1 MKTDKIKP
9 IPKYIAARIK
19 RSDERVYPTPSGRT
33 RFYSYLTKNDGELVK
48 VTVAVR
54 NYYKYRL
61 CKQVAV
67 HGLDSDVCFVKD
79 MIFYCISGYSV
90 GWYEQGA
97 QKSPRW
103 YESTEWCFAED
114 KYFDPYAPVLNREYI
129 DKSPEF
135 RYSAVNLYKGV
146 DVIRYLRYYRHYPQ
160 IEYVIKAGLHGYI
173 FSKQILRKAGKD
185 KRFCKWLFKNREDI
199 IRNHYYVDVILRSY
213 KTNKP
218 LAELQAQRE
227 YGMKLSKDAGL
238 NGLKTFFASDLERF
252 VSYIRK
258 QNANVYSYR
267 DYFRACNYLGL
278 DMTRDKNRY
287 PKDFRRWHDVRID
300 EYNTAK
306 AMKDAEERKAFY
318 DKFASV
324 ASKYAELTH
333 DKRSVFVAVLPQSPY
348 DLVRE
353 GNALH
358 HCVGRMNYDRKF
370 IREETL
376 IVFIRE
382 KERADVPFVTVE
394 YSPSQRKIL
403 QCYGEHDSKP
413 DDSVLD
419 YVNNVWLPYA
429 NRKIRK
435 ITKAA

>member
-9 IPKYIAARIK
+9 IPKYIADRID
-19 RSDERVYPTPSGRT
+19 RSDERDYPTPSGRT

-54 NYYKYRL
+54 NYYKRRL

-79 MIFYCISGYSV
+79 MVFYCILGYSV

-103 YESTEWCFAED
+103 YESTEWGFAED
-114 KYFDPYAPVLNREYI
+114 RYFDPYAPVVNREYI
-129 DKSPEF
+129 DKFPEF

-146 DVIRYLRYYRHYPQ
+146 DVLRYLWYYRRYPQ

-185 KRFCKWLFKNREDI
+185 KRFCKWLFRNREDI

-218 LAELQAQRE
+218 LAELQTQRE

-238 NGLKTFFASDLERF
+238 NELRSFFASDLERF

-324 ASKYAELTH
+324 ASKYAELTY

-429 NRKIRK
+429 NKKIRK
-435 ITKAA
+435 ITRAA

>member
-9 IPKYIAARIK
+9 IPKYIAARIE
-19 RSDERVYPTPSGRT
+19 RSDERDYPTPSGRT

-48 VTVAVR
+48 VTVAVK
-54 NYYKYRL
+54 NYYKRRL
-61 CKQVAV
+61 YKQVAV
-67 HGLDSDVCFVKD
+67 HGLDSDVCFGKD
-79 MIFYCISGYSV
+79 LVFYCISGYSV
-90 GWYEQGA
+90 GWHEQGA

-103 YESTEWCFAED
+103 YESTEWGFAED
-114 KYFDPYAPVLNREYI
+114 KYFDPYAPVVNREYL
-129 DKSPEF
+129 DKFPEF

-146 DVIRYLRYYRHYPQ
+146 DVLRYLRYYRRYPQ

-185 KRFCKWLFKNREDI
+185 KRFCKWLFRNREDI

-218 LAELQAQRE
+218 LSELQAQRE
-227 YGMKLSKDAGL
+227 YGIKLSKEAGL
-238 NGLKTFFASDLERF
+238 NELRTFFASDLERF

-267 DYFRACNYLGL
+267 DYLRACNYLGL

-318 DKFASV
+318 AKFASV
-324 ASKYAELTH
+324 ASKYAELTY

-353 GNALH
+353 GTALH

-370 IREETL
+370 VREETL
-376 IVFIRE
+376 IVFIRK